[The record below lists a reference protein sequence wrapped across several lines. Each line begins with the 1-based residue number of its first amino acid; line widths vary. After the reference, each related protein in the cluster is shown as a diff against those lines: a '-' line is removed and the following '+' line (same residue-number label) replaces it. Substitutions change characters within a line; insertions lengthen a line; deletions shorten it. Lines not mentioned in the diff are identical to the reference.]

1 MKATLFTL
9 FVLLASLLP
18 ASALDEN
25 LTAGCVSDYAADVDY
40 FPQKVEIV
48 DAAKFT
54 VEYHNNYKVLKVA
67 DAFDGAP
74 GFEYV
79 LVQCGT
85 PAPSPADFADDAQF
99 IETPTGD
106 LITLSTTQ
114 LPALAQL
121 GLLDHL
127 IGVDSGFY
135 ISSPAVADMIAAG
148 EVAEVGF
155 GAEVN
160 IELILELEPQLVMSY
175 GYNPATDA
183 HPVLLEA
190 GIFTALD
197 ASWRELSP
205 LGRAEWLKF
214 TALFY
219 NQEAQA
225 NAIYE
230 DIVARYE
237 AIQAS
242 AAAVADEDR
251 PQVLINSFLGY
262 ADAWFIPG
270 GDTYVG
276 QLIRDAGGALQGG
289 ARGAQRLCGG
299 VADQLDGCPF
309 QEMKRRWT
317 YSVDV
322 RANWKLV
329 QDGQNEA
336 YHFPFQHRRILD
348 GSFVTNNKGHNR
360 YQNVNLHNYHSVW
373 SCEYRPSQ
381 KLTPLRMVLAA
392 NARET
397 PLFHVSQM
405 IGKMDHYVV
414 FPNFVILLVQIGR
427 STTYVTYNLWPL
439 AVDRTVWEIRMH
451 FTEPT
456 SLREQ
461 LRQEYFKCVS
471 MDVLQEDTVAH
482 ENVHLGLASRAKSHR
497 ILQDDEIA
505 IRFFAKTV
513 EDFVGLYRN
522 D

>member
-1 MKATLFTL
+1 MMKATLFTV
-9 FVLLASLLP
+9 FVFLASLLP

-25 LTAGCVSDYAADVDY
+25 LTASCVSDYAADVDY

-99 IETPTGD
+99 IKTPTGD

-276 QLIRDAGGALQGG
+276 QLIRDAGGVLLLAEEGSATSQALSFELAYEGG
-289 ARGAQRLCGG
+289 FDAEIWLLETFGVYSSEGLLALDSRFGDFAAFQSSDIWNNNRDENANGGNNYYEWGVTNPHLVLADLLAIFHPELMPAHEFAFYQRL
-299 VADQLDGCPF
+299 
-309 QEMKRRWT
+309 
-317 YSVDV
+317 
-322 RANWKLV
+322 
-329 QDGQNEA
+329 
-336 YHFPFQHRRILD
+336 
-348 GSFVTNNKGHNR
+348 
-360 YQNVNLHNYHSVW
+360 
-373 SCEYRPSQ
+373 
-381 KLTPLRMVLAA
+381 
-392 NARET
+392 
-397 PLFHVSQM
+397 
-405 IGKMDHYVV
+405 
-414 FPNFVILLVQIGR
+414 
-427 STTYVTYNLWPL
+427 
-439 AVDRTVWEIRMH
+439 
-451 FTEPT
+451 T
-456 SLREQ
+456 SEG
-461 LRQEYFKCVS
+461 E
-471 MDVLQEDTVAH
+471 
-482 ENVHLGLASRAKSHR
+482 
-497 ILQDDEIA
+497 
-505 IRFFAKTV
+505 
-513 EDFVGLYRN
+513 
-522 D
+522 